1 MAFYDGAKLLSLKDI
16 DGNTPEIYMC
26 TSNRNGGKT
35 TYFSRYLVN
44 RFLKYNEKFMLIYRY
59 GYELSDIH
67 EKFFKEIQRLFFT
80 EYVMTSKPKAKDT
93 YVELFL
99 NDKSCGYAIALNKAE
114 QIKKLSHFFA
124 DTVRMFFDE
133 FQPET
138 GVYCA
143 NEVQKLMSVHT
154 SVARGGGKQV
164 RYVPLIM
171 CGNPYTILNPYYADM
186 GISERLTEETKFLR
200 GKGFVLEQG
209 FVESAAKAQ
218 AESGFMRAFE
228 GNAYHDYAV
237 EGVYLNDNKAF
248 IEKPKGRGKYLATI
262 RCDGTDFA
270 IRQFTD
276 DGIVYCDDRAD
287 YSFPLRIAVT
297 TDDHNINY
305 VMLQMNSSLIFTLR
319 YYFQQ
324 GCFRFRDLR
333 AKRAIIKMLA
343 IR

>member
-1 MAFYDGAKLLSLKDI
+1 MAFYDGTKLLSLKDI
-16 DGNTPEIYMC
+16 NGENPEIFIC

-35 TYFSRYLVN
+35 TYFGRYVVN
-44 RFLKYNEKFMLIYRY
+44 RFLKYGEKFMLIYRY
-59 GYELSDIH
+59 GYELCDIH
-67 EKFFKEIQRLFFT
+67 EKFFKELQRLFFND
-80 EYVMTSKPKAKDT
+80 YVMTSKSRSKDV
-93 YVELFL
+93 YVELYL
-99 NDKSCGYAIALNKAE
+99 NDKPCGYAIALNKAE

-124 DTVRMFFDE
+124 DTTRMLFDE

-171 CGNPYTILNPYYADM
+171 CGNPYTMLNPYYADM
-186 GISERLTEETKFLR
+186 GISERLTDDVKFLR
-200 GKGFVLEQG
+200 GNGFVLEQG
-209 FVESAAKAQ
+209 YVESAARAQ

-248 IEKPKGRGKYLATI
+248 IEKPKSKGKYMATI
-262 RCDGTDFA
+262 RCDGTDYA
-270 IRQFTD
+270 IRQYPEE
-276 DGIVYCDDRAD
+276 GIIYCDDRAD
-287 YSFPLRIAVT
+287 SSFPMKIAVT
-297 TDDHNINY
+297 TEDHNINY
-305 VMLQMNSSLIFTLR
+305 VMLQNNTVFIYNMRF
-319 YYFQQ
+319 YFQQ
-324 GCFRFRDLR
+324 GCFRFKDLR
-333 AKRAIIKMLA
+333 CKRAIIKLLA

>member
-44 RFLKYNEKFMLIYRY
+44 RFIKFGEKFMLIYRY
-59 GYELSDIH
+59 GYELSDTH
-67 EKFFKEIQRLFFT
+67 EKFFKEIQRLFFP
-80 EYVMTSKPKAKDT
+80 EFVMTSKPKARDT
-93 YVELFL
+93 YIELFL
-99 NDKSCGYAIALNKAE
+99 NDKPCGYAVALNKAE

-124 DTVRMFFDE
+124 DTTRMFFDE

-143 NEVQKLMSVHT
+143 NEVQKLMSIHT

-186 GISERLTEETKFLR
+186 GISERLTDETKFLR
-200 GKGFVLEQG
+200 GRGFVLEQG

-228 GNAYHDYAV
+228 GNAYHDYAI

-248 IEKPKGRGKYLATI
+248 LEKPKGRGKYLATI
-262 RCDGTDFA
+262 KCDGTDFA

-276 DGIVYCDDRAD
+276 DGIIYCDDRPD
-287 YSFPLRIAVT
+287 YSFPLKIAVT

-305 VMLQMNSSLIFTLR
+305 VMLQMNSALIYTLR

-333 AKRAIIKMLA
+333 SKRAVIKMLA

>member
-1 MAFYDGAKLLSLKDI
+1 MAYYDGTKLLSLSDLN
-16 DGNTPEIYMC
+16 GNKPEIYIC

-35 TYFSRYLVN
+35 TYFGRYLIN
-44 RFLKYNEKFMLIYRY
+44 RFVKYNEKFMLVYRY
-59 GYELSDIH
+59 GYELCDIH
-67 EKFFKEIQRLFFT
+67 DKFFKEIQRLFFP
-80 EYVMTSKPKAKDT
+80 EFVMTSQNKNKDV
-93 YVELFL
+93 YVELYL
-99 NDKSCGYAIALNKAE
+99 NGVACGYAVALNKAE

-133 FQPET
+133 FMPET
-138 GVYCA
+138 GIYCA

-164 RYVPLIM
+164 RYVPVIM

-186 GISERLTEETKFLR
+186 GISERLTENTKFL
-200 GKGFVLEQG
+200 KGNGYVLEQG
-209 FVESAAKAQ
+209 YVESAAQ
-218 AESGFMRAFE
+218 LQSESGFMKAFE
-228 GNAYHDYAV
+228 NNAYRNYAV

-248 IEKPKGRGKYLATI
+248 IEKPTGRGRYLATI
-262 RCDGTDFA
+262 RCDGTDYA
-270 IRQFTD
+270 IRQFTEV
-276 DGIVYCDDRAD
+276 GIIYCDDRAD

-297 TDDHNINY
+297 TEDHNINY
-305 VMLQMNSSLIFTLR
+305 VMLQMNNTFIYNMR

-333 AKRAIIKMLA
+333 AKKAIIKLLA